1 MLCPEYSQQA
11 GGRPLHIFLRQNW
24 ARECVRDEFVQQQ
37 QQQQQR
43 GSGRE
48 GCGLQEGATHRAA
61 YHRVPPFY
69 GEEHTTPQQRS
80 SQLGIPSAS
89 PPDMSWLCLGG
100 VAPSLA
106 RHARLP
112 PPPPPQQQLDSSRT
126 QQRIDPL
133 LIWRLYIVH
142 CSLFLC
148 GDSQPLFVAASDSS
162 AVVGSDQGQTL
173 FELNTG
179 PSPTGRL
186 HSLSF
191 DSTQVGGQS
200 TVSVFVGARMSHRSV
215 YMHRQGCLVP
225 VATTCCSGTLRARRA
240 STCWPGSRHV
250 TIRVAVPAS
259 RCICAIAL

>member
-1 MLCPEYSQQA
+1 MLCPEYGQQA

-24 ARECVRDEFVQQQ
+24 ARERVRDEFVQ

-69 GEEHTTPQQRS
+69 GEEHTTPQQGS
-80 SQLGIPSAS
+80 LQLGIPSAS
-89 PPDMSWLCLGG
+89 PPGVSWLCLGG

-142 CSLFLC
+142 CSLFL
-148 GDSQPLFVAASDSS
+148 LRRLVAAVRSG
-162 AVVGSDQGQTL
+162 VRLLRG
-173 FELNTG
+173 
-179 PSPTGRL
+179 GRQRPRANAFRAQ
-186 HSLSF
+186 HWTKPYWAAAF
-191 DSTQVGGQS
+191 A
-200 TVSVFVGARMSHRSV
+200 FV
-215 YMHRQGCLVP
+215 
-225 VATTCCSGTLRARRA
+225 
-240 STCWPGSRHV
+240 
-250 TIRVAVPAS
+250 
-259 RCICAIAL
+259 